1 MDTSLLPTHCMK
13 KNSNIAWIQVHWW
26 CHLKTEFVQQ
36 PKNRLHPL
44 LTTSIHMKHQHDKN
58 DINDRKD
65 HWEMCIRHKLWLL
78 SLVAH
83 FLYADMKG
91 EGPMSYTATN
101 HQGEI
106 KMFGLYFCQA
116 LLLFHLTQ
124 FAILL
129 IYVTTEWHFCRCAA
143 WNLQAEDAL
152 SHLLD
157 NFFITNGTV
166 THFYS
171 L

>member
-1 MDTSLLPTHCMK
+1 MSFEDRVCVAAQKQTSDFFL
-13 KNSNIAWIQVHWW
+13 I
-26 CHLKTEFVQQ
+26 
-36 PKNRLHPL
+36 
-44 LTTSIHMKHQHDKN
+44 TSIHLKHQHDKN

-78 SLVAH
+78 SIVAH
-83 FLYADMKG
+83 VLYADMKG

-106 KMFGLYFCQA
+106 KMFWLHFCQA
-116 LLLFHLTQ
+116 LLPFHLTQ
-124 FAILL
+124 FKFAISW
-129 IYVTTEWHFCRCAA
+129 IYVTTEGNFWRCVAQ
-143 WNLQAEDAL
+143 NQQAEDAL
-152 SHLLD
+152 
-157 NFFITNGTV
+157 